1 MLKFAHSLSIAFGF
15 LVACVHGL
23 YGTERTAAQFCPQ
36 DGGQT
41 PKICENVAAD
51 GEKIRHADR
60 TLLGGFF
67 AVSALPAQIA
77 EMPAISR
84 TEDLETVFPE
94 SRKTQTPVSEI
105 VGCANPIRAPSAA

>member
-23 YGTERTAAQFCPQ
+23 CGTERTAAQFCPQ

-41 PKICENVAAD
+41 PKICENVAVNENIHGA
-51 GEKIRHADR
+51 
-60 TLLGGFF
+60 TLGGFF

-77 EMPAISR
+77 EIPAENR
-84 TEDLETVFPE
+84 AEDIKANFTE
-94 SRKTQTPVSEI
+94 SREAATYTLEAVSR
-105 VGCANPIRAPSAA
+105 ANPIRAPSAA

>member
-23 YGTERTAAQFCPQ
+23 CGTERTAAQFCPQ

-51 GEKIRHADR
+51 ENIHG
-60 TLLGGFF
+60 TVLGGFF
-67 AVSALPAQIA
+67 AMSALPAQIA
-77 EMPAISR
+77 EMPAENR
-84 TEDLETVFPE
+84 AEDIKANFPE
-94 SRKTQTPVSEI
+94 CRDAAADTLEAVSR
-105 VGCANPIRAPSAA
+105 ANPIRAPSAA